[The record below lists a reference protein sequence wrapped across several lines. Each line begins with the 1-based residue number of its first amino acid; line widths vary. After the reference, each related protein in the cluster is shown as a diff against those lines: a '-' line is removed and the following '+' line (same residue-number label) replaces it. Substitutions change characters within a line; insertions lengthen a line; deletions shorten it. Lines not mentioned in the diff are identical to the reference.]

1 MAAPRLNYQCR
12 QPSVSRAQQIKLVTF
27 PNVLNL
33 VYSPTLK
40 GRDLD
45 MTTFGD
51 NRRKRP
57 RQRSQTPILR
67 PSEDVSM
74 SDHTIIKSPT
84 QKGHRLTLH
93 SLRNQVTPKHTSRNE
108 DNYHTAVVSIVAN
121 EGAVPEDPVNI
132 IERLSV
138 NAIFLQTYDFANM
151 ITKENGGFNL
161 QELRP
166 GKSAGYI
173 FISMRTLHQP
183 NGQDNLKSCCWR
195 RSRKATLLSHP
206 TSTPSKTMRGRSWRS
221 AYLFKYEIRRH
232 SILPAE
238 THKNQPKSSNL
249 QRPVLSN
256 SSTRRNLMQ
265 RTLWLEEQSQSL
277 TIPTALPNLTPMQN
291 QICAE
296 HVKRLNV
303 FSKTNVA
310 IFDAEAVVSPMK
322 PKPVKVLP
330 AKFLSV
336 LSVVM
341 TDTIS
346 QNARWLSTTMNKA
359 TSLYIIR
366 PLDCDY
372 DRKRCKQKAIET
384 SNRAKNWSNP
394 RMEEAKDKIYRLPP
408 PGNGE
413 SQQKNITD
421 YFQRIQIGP
430 DDHSRTDI
438 RPQQIN
444 EHDSQMG
451 NTHLLKII
459 QWNAC
464 SLNEEKRVQLEFLVL
479 KQDIDIIC
487 ISEVGKYRQ
496 IRGYPNYVKSDT
508 YTQSAIFWK
517 DGLNVNKI
525 ETKFSKS
532 HSRIMTQC
540 ILIANEVLLIHP
552 YIAPELSNQVRA
564 SFWSDLLIFIN
575 EWAETQPSHKI
586 LITGDLNT
594 RDKRFGINHTENHN
608 YLDEVLL
615 HMDIISDIRVP
626 TREANSLDITLGN
639 KRVRET
645 KVSCKVLH
653 KLNSDHNPTSLS
665 IQLDRPTYAIGGKEK
680 QTNEKVVYTV
690 MDKQKTMNILQLAI
704 NETDKQNVTLNQI
717 NAILQSS
724 VAYKRINQ
732 KPIQFWTQELKK
744 AVRLQNK
751 ARRAIGRARRRNEE
765 TMGPYQEYKQAQK
778 EFRQLFQKA
787 KKQYSIDKIKKACED
802 PTGAAFFRAI
812 KQIQPKL
819 NKKAQPKIT
828 HSVEADEE
836 TELIAK
842 QFEDVFG
849 QKDVQPS
856 AIEQRKLDDRMAQI
870 KSNLLSEESPL
881 FTARELAQAMR
892 KANMHSTTGPDGVS
906 NKLIKISLENLQFQ
920 NLMLQAINNQI
931 IHKGVYPQ
939 NFKQARIIPLPK
951 PKPGEYR
958 PISLL
963 PSMSKIVEYMIQIR
977 MREIVEKLLPH
988 QQFGCRAGH
997 STAQALMRLMHHSGV
1012 AAGTDRQ
1019 FGAILYDFAKAYD
1032 RVPRHVLIDKM
1043 IKLNIPNYL
1052 VNIVYEWLT
1061 ERKFTVT
1068 FRNRESR
1075 VRDQLNGI
1083 PQGSSLSVLLWIIFV
1098 YDIPLNEK
1106 LSNTYVDDTIGWE
1119 TGLDKREVLGN
1130 LRHQLKKMVVWCEKN
1145 RIKMNFDKTHVIF
1158 NEYHHKDC
1166 IKFRNVCIKTTDSI
1180 RYLGIELKANKEK
1193 NSSTFLI
1200 GTEQIAKNIIR
1211 RCRAIKMIRRFRVPE
1226 KTFRQACIAFI
1237 GGVFN
1242 YYTPWIG
1249 AELAIK
1255 CTKRPLELAYHEYMR
1270 AYTGCIRSTPIPA
1283 LYAISKFPLLEDKII
1298 TDSSLTVLKAEAQGN
1313 LVGTDYRRWDREGC
1327 IADGWTPFGKVRK
1340 AIEHTA
1346 KKYETK
1352 IHSQEIVQSNT
1363 LEHLSRCQFH
1373 LGNRETAL
1381 EKHKE
1386 GKLIPTNIDIA
1397 IWTDGSLNREE
1408 IVAGEETT
1416 SGAAA
1421 IIHIADPEPHSSIFQ
1436 LEIHTSL
1443 QLKNVTSS
1451 YEAEIIALQSGLDAV
1466 LQLHPEGRH
1475 IHVFTDSLS
1484 CLQQLACLPYKYKFT
1499 NVIVKDVAEILAHLA
1514 DTNEVELHFIP
1525 SHTSKIRESDQID
1538 ELAKEAAVCGDD
1550 IDHDP
1555 FVSSYKLVFKKYEK
1569 IKLRKY
1575 INLNLKNSKFANYP
1589 KREPLRDGYLRIRNR
1604 NGHTDFH
1611 IDSGHA
1617 LLNRVRT
1624 GHTRAR
1630 THLKN
1635 IGVESDNVCRH
1646 CSRHPESIQHQLIEC
1661 RKFKKRLKK
1670 FRRQYTN
1677 LQIDD
1682 FNQALYIHS
1691 KFMANFLTSAQKHGC
1706 FI

>member
-1 MAAPRLNYQCR
+1 
-12 QPSVSRAQQIKLVTF
+12 
-27 PNVLNL
+27 
-33 VYSPTLK
+33 
-40 GRDLD
+40 
-45 MTTFGD
+45 
-51 NRRKRP
+51 
-57 RQRSQTPILR
+57 
-67 PSEDVSM
+67 
-74 SDHTIIKSPT
+74 
-84 QKGHRLTLH
+84 
-93 SLRNQVTPKHTSRNE
+93 
-108 DNYHTAVVSIVAN
+108 
-121 EGAVPEDPVNI
+121 
-132 IERLSV
+132 
-138 NAIFLQTYDFANM
+138 M

-166 GKSAGYI
+166 GKPSGYI
-173 FISMRTLHQP
+173 FVSLKTLHQL
-183 NGQDNLKSCCWR
+183 NVQDNLKSYCSR
-195 RSRKATLLSHP
+195 RSRKATLSSRL
-206 TSTPSKTMRGRSWRS
+206 TSTQSKTTRGRSWRS
-221 AYLFKYEIRRH
+221 EYLFKYEIRRH
-232 SILPAE
+232 STLPAA
-238 THKNQPKSSNL
+238 TPKNQQKSSSL
-249 QRPVLSN
+249 QKPALSN

-265 RTLWLEEQSQSL
+265 RTRWPEEQSQSII
-277 TIPTALPNLTPMQN
+277 TPTASPNLTLIQN
-291 QICAE
+291 PICAG

-303 FSKTNVA
+303 LSKTDVA
-310 IFDAEAVVSPMK
+310 TLDAEAVVSHMK

-330 AKFLSV
+330 AKFLYV
-336 LSVVM
+336 LSVEM

-346 QNARWLSTTMNKA
+346 QNARWLNITMNKDTHNYIIIMNTA
-359 TSLYIIR
+359 TSIYTIR
-366 PLDCDY
+366 PFEGDY
-372 DRKRCKQKAIET
+372 DRKRCKQKVREI
-384 SNRAKNWSNP
+384 SNRTKNWSNP

-408 PGNGE
+408 PGNGGT
-413 SQQKNITD
+413 QQKNITD
-421 YFQRIQIGP
+421 YFRRIQIGHDAP
-430 DDHSRTDI
+430 SQTEI
-438 RPQQIN
+438 RPDQFS
-444 EHDSQMG
+444 ERGSQMG
-451 NTHLLKII
+451 NTYLLKII

-464 SLNEEKRVQLEFLVL
+464 SLNEEKRVQLELL
-479 KQDIDIIC
+479 LLEQDIDIIC
-487 ISEVGKYRQ
+487 ISEVGRYRQ

-517 DGLNVNKI
+517 DGLNISKI

-532 HSRIMTQC
+532 HPRIMTQC

-552 YIAPELSNQVRA
+552 YIAPELSNHVRA
-564 SFWSDLLIFIN
+564 SFWSDLLTFIN
-575 EWAETQPSHKI
+575 EWAEAQPSHQI

-615 HMDIISDIRVP
+615 HLDIISDIRVP
-626 TREANSLDITLGN
+626 TREANTLDITLGN
-639 KRVRET
+639 RRVRET
-645 KVSCKVLH
+645 IVSCKVLH
-653 KLNSDHNPTSLS
+653 KLNSDHNPTTLS
-665 IQLDRPTYAIGGKEK
+665 IKLDRPLYDIGEKGKQAK
-680 QTNEKVVYTV
+680 EKVVYNV
-690 MDKQKTMNILQLAI
+690 MDKQKTMKNLQLAL
-704 NETDKQNVTLNQI
+704 NETDKKNVTLNRI

-751 ARRAIGRARRRNEE
+751 ARRAIGRSRKRGEE
-765 TMGPYQEYKQAQK
+765 TTGPYEEYKKAQK

-819 NKKAQPKIT
+819 NKKAQPKVT
-828 HSVEADEE
+828 HNVEADVE
-836 TELIAK
+836 TELIAN
-842 QFEDVFG
+842 QFEEIFG

-856 AIEQRKLDDRMAQI
+856 ATEQRKLDEKIAQI
-870 KSNLLSEESPL
+870 KSNLLSEETPL
-881 FTARELAQAMR
+881 FTNRELAQAIQ
-892 KANMHSTTGPDGVS
+892 KSNMHSTTGSDGVS
-906 NKLIKISLENLQFQ
+906 NKLIKICLENIQFQ

-939 NFKQARIIPLPK
+939 KFKQARIIPLPK

-1019 FGAILYDFAKAYD
+1019 FGALVYDFAKAYD
-1032 RVPRHVLIDKM
+1032 RVPKHVLIEKM

-1068 FRNRESR
+1068 FRNSESR

-1098 YDIPLNEK
+1098 YDVPLNEK

-1119 TGLDKREVLGN
+1119 TGIDKLEVLGN

-1180 RYLGIELKANKEK
+1180 RYLGVELKANKEK
-1193 NSSTFLI
+1193 NCSTFLI
-1200 GTEQIAKNIIR
+1200 GTEQISKNIIR
-1211 RCRAIKMIRRFRVPE
+1211 RCKAIKMIRRYGIPE
-1226 KTFRQACIAFI
+1226 KTFRQACISFI

-1249 AELAIK
+1249 AELGVK

-1270 AYTGCIRSTPIPA
+1270 AYTGCIRSTPIPV

-1298 TDSSLTVLKAEAQGN
+1298 TDSALTVLKAEAQGN
-1313 LVGTDYRRWDREGC
+1313 LVGKDYRRWDREGC
-1327 IADGWTPFGKVRK
+1327 MADGWTPFGKVRK
-1340 AIEHTA
+1340 AIEHRA
-1346 KKYETK
+1346 KKYKTK
-1352 IHSQEIVQSNT
+1352 IHSQEIVQSST
-1363 LEHLSRCQFH
+1363 LERLSRCQFH
-1373 LGNRETAL
+1373 LGNCESAL
-1381 EKHKE
+1381 KKHQE
-1386 GKLIPTNIDIA
+1386 GKLIPANIDIA

-1408 IVAGEETT
+1408 IMSDDEETA

-1421 IIHIADPEPHSSIFQ
+1421 IIYIADPEPHSSIFQ

-1451 YEAEIIALQSGLDAV
+1451 YEAEIIALQSGLGAV
-1466 LQLHPEGRH
+1466 LELNPEGRS
-1475 IHVFTDSLS
+1475 IHVLTDSLS

-1499 NVIVKDVAEILAHLA
+1499 NVIVKDVAEILAVLA

-1525 SHTSKIRESDQID
+1525 SHTNKITESDQID
-1538 ELAKEAAVCGDD
+1538 ELAKKASACGDD

-1569 IKLRKY
+1569 IKLRGY
-1575 INLNLKNSKFANYP
+1575 INRNVKNSKFSNYP
-1589 KREPLRDGYLRIRNR
+1589 IREPLRDGYLRIRNR
-1604 NGHTDFH
+1604 SGHTDFH
-1611 IDSGHA
+1611 IDSNHA

-1635 IGVESDNVCRH
+1635 IGIESENVCRH
-1646 CSRHPESIQHQLIEC
+1646 CRRHPESIQHQLIEC
-1661 RKFKKRLKK
+1661 KKLKKRLKK
-1670 FRRQYTN
+1670 FRRQYAK
-1677 LQIDD
+1677 LQIND
-1682 FNQALYIHS
+1682 FNQALYVHS
-1691 KFMANFLTSAQKHGC
+1691 KFMANFLTSAHKHGC